1 MPKLIA
7 FVAAIMF
14 LTVSLVTAPSAG
26 AGI

>member
-7 FVAAIMF
+7 FVAAILF
-14 LTVSLVTAPSAG
+14 LTVSLVTAPNAG